1 MGSAGYERRLRG
13 PATGG
18 PGSKA
23 QTAEMP
29 VLADQV
35 PSTTTTDDDRD
46 QPHDYHDD
54 YGITRNIS
62 ALIIL
67 GARGVL
73 EAFRVCQNSKVH
85 LWGVML

>member
-1 MGSAGYERRLRG
+1 M
-13 PATGG
+13 
-18 PGSKA
+18 
-23 QTAEMP
+23 
-29 VLADQV
+29 
-35 PSTTTTDDDRD
+35 TTDDDRD
-46 QPHDYHDD
+46 NAITHNDYDYYDD